1 MLTPM
6 SKIEII
12 GSRKHFQDA
21 LDKLQSW
28 GKLHLQKLPIEEST
42 SGGPEKAFLKPIIFD
57 ENQARD
63 KELREELKKTLE
75 EIINHIPKKT
85 LSAIKDKESTKWIR
99 DEVATMPPKD
109 GLFFATSIQEKVRPL
124 VKLQSSLLE
133 EQSVVSEYERVIKSL
148 LPLIS
153 KHEKKAAWGFLG
165 IIIDKRQK
173 DILKPLEEQLE
184 EITRS
189 NYALFPAEM
198 GGNRIAAMIGYEKR
212 YADGV
217 KDLLLGEGI
226 SELRVPAEFKDK
238 PFEEAIVLLR
248 QRLQDL
254 PKELEKA
261 QKAISDFFL
270 ENGPKILALRNANH
284 DQLLQYEATINFAHS
299 RYIFVI
305 KAWVPTE
312 GIEELKSLLTSK
324 FHGEV
329 LLNEL
334 TIQHGQ
340 EDQVP
345 VTFKN
350 RLPVR
355 AFENL
360 IKFFS
365 IPMYGTID
373 PSALV
378 CFFFPL
384 FFGIILG
391 DVGYGGVLGLVGI
404 IVYFKGRKKQILED
418 IAILT
423 IIMAISSI
431 FFGFIYGEFFGE
443 QEWFKPAIPQLARA
457 HVANTQVV
465 MNYLLLTVNIGLV
478 HIVLALFLG
487 ILVSF
492 KRRHTKHAIE
502 GIARLGVLIGIFFA
516 SLGGNFLV
524 IPDLMN
530 LLPRVFLPIGL
541 GMAIVSLPVLVYTG
555 GFVASLELISLVGNV
570 LSYARLMALGMAS
583 VAFTMV
589 AIVFKDMF
597 SNVVLGMTIFAG
609 VHLFNLLLHVFTPTI
624 QSLRL
629 LYVEFFTKFFV
640 PGGRPYEPFRKI
652 GGE

>member
-12 GSRKHFQDA
+12 GSRKHFQET
-21 LDKLQSW
+21 LEKLQSW
-28 GKLHLQKLPIEEST
+28 GKLHLQKQPIEEES
-42 SGGPEKAFLKPIIFD
+42 PEKAFLKPIIFD
-57 ENQARD
+57 EKQAKD
-63 KELREELKKTLE
+63 KELREGLKRTLE
-75 EIINHIPKKT
+75 EIVNHIPKKT
-85 LSAIKDKESTKWIR
+85 LSAIKGKEIIKWIKG
-99 DEVATMPPKD
+99 EVAAMSAED
-109 GLFFATSIQEKVRPL
+109 GLSFATSIQEKIRPL
-124 VKLQSSLLE
+124 VKAHSGLLD

-148 LPLIS
+148 LPLIT
-153 KHEKKAAWGFLG
+153 KHEKKASWGFLG
-165 IIIDKRQK
+165 IIIDKKQK

-217 KDLLLGEGI
+217 KDLLFGEGI
-226 SELRVPAEFKDK
+226 SELRVPTGLKDK
-238 PFEEAIVLLR
+238 PFEEAILLLR

-261 QKAISDFFL
+261 KKVISDFFL
-270 ENGPKILALRNANH
+270 ENGPKILAVRDANL
-284 DQLLQYEATINFAHS
+284 DQILQYEATINFAHS
-299 RYIFVI
+299 RYTFII
-305 KAWVPTE
+305 KAWVPKE
-312 GIEELKSLLTSK
+312 NLEDLKALLANK

-350 RLPVR
+350 HIPVR
-355 AFENL
+355 AFEN
-360 IKFFS
+360 IVKFFS
-365 IPMYGTID
+365 VPMYGTID
-373 PSALV
+373 PSALI

-391 DVGYGGVLGLVGI
+391 DVGYGGVLALVGAI
-404 IVYFKGRKKQILED
+404 MYFKAGRRQILED
-418 IAILT
+418 VALLT
-423 IIMAISSI
+423 LVMAFSSI

-457 HVANTQVV
+457 HVENTQIV
-465 MNYLLLTVNIGLV
+465 MNYLLLTVNIGLIHV
-478 HIVLALFLG
+478 VLAIFLG
-487 ILVSF
+487 IVVSL

-516 SLGGNFLV
+516 ALGGNFLV

-530 LLPRVFLPIGL
+530 LLPRIFLPIGL
-541 GMAIVSLPVLVYTG
+541 GIAIVSLPALVYAG
-555 GFVASLELISLVGNV
+555 GLVASLELISLIGNI
-570 LSYARLMALGMAS
+570 LSYSRLMALGMAS

-589 AIVFKDMF
+589 AIVFRDMMG
-597 SNVVLGMTIFAG
+597 NVVLGMLIFIG

-624 QSLRL
+624 HSLRL
-629 LYVEFFTKFFV
+629 HYVEFFTKFFV